1 MKNFIIRALSG
12 VVYAGLI
19 ICSILFCG
27 NWGFPAICCLF
38 TALGIFEFQMM
49 TKSFENRTLAILIM
63 DMLIGVSFPL
73 IILLFVFSGEFGYGY
88 TLMGLLLMGL
98 PILIVLR
105 FVAQIYSHYKEPLR
119 DISLSI
125 MSVVYIAIPLTLVAL
140 LPLYSHSHVKPL
152 LLLMFALIW
161 LNDTGA
167 YLVGSTI
174 GSHRLFPRHSPKKS
188 WEGFFGGMI
197 FCIVAAYLA
206 KVLFPLE
213 FKQIHTIALIIY
225 AIIVCI
231 ASTWGDLFESML
243 KRNIGVK
250 DSGKLIPGHGGILDR
265 IDSLLFVAPITAL
278 YFIVFLQI
286 KHF

>member
-27 NWGFPAICCLF
+27 SWGFPAICCLF

-73 IILLFVFSGEFGYGY
+73 IILLIGFSGEFGYGY
-88 TLMGLLLMGL
+88 TLMGLPLMGL
-98 PILIVLR
+98 PILIILR
-105 FVAQIYSHYKEPLR
+105 FVAQIYSHCKEPLR
-119 DISLSI
+119 DIALSI
-125 MSVVYIAIPLTLVAL
+125 MSVVYIALPLTLIAL
-140 LPLYSHSHVKPL
+140 LTLYSHSNVKPL

-213 FKQIHTIALIIY
+213 FKQIHTISLIIY
-225 AIIVCI
+225 AIMVCI

-243 KRNIGVK
+243 KRNVGVK
-250 DSGKLIPGHGGILDR
+250 DSGNIIPGHGGILDR
-265 IDSLLFVAPITAL
+265 IDSLLFVAPITAI

>member
-27 NWGFPAICCLF
+27 SWGFPAICCLF

-73 IILLFVFSGEFGYGY
+73 IILLIGFSGEFGYGH
-88 TLMGLLLMGL
+88 TLMVLLLMGL
-98 PILIVLR
+98 PILIILR

-125 MSVVYIAIPLTLVAL
+125 MSVVYIAFPLTLIAL
-140 LPLYSHSHVKPL
+140 LTLYSHSNVKPL

-206 KVLFPLE
+206 KVLFPVE
-213 FKQIHTIALIIY
+213 FKQIHTISLIIY
-225 AIIVCI
+225 AIMVCI

-243 KRNIGVK
+243 KRNVGVK
-250 DSGKLIPGHGGILDR
+250 DSGNIIPGHGGILDR
-265 IDSLLFVAPITAL
+265 IDSLLFVAPITAI

>member
-27 NWGFPAICCLF
+27 SWGFPAICCLF

-73 IILLFVFSGEFGYGY
+73 IILSNGFSGEVGYGY
-88 TLMGLLLMGL
+88 TLMVLLLMGL
-98 PILIVLR
+98 PILIILR

-125 MSVVYIAIPLTLVAL
+125 MSVVYIAFPLTLIAL
-140 LPLYSHSHVKPL
+140 LTLYSHSNVKPL

-206 KVLFPLE
+206 KVLFPVE
-213 FKQIHTIALIIY
+213 FKQIHTISLIIY
-225 AIIVCI
+225 AIMVCI

-243 KRNIGVK
+243 KRNVGVK
-250 DSGKLIPGHGGILDR
+250 DSGNIIPGHGGILDR
-265 IDSLLFVAPITAL
+265 IDSLLFVAPITAI